1 MKLSIFL
8 FLFLL
13 EPFMPQVQAQD
24 KIVTDPN
31 LKNKEKFPIPKEEN
45 QLFYLQRDPNTNT
58 VIYTL
63 NINDGEID
71 EDSPVKAHWIRYA
84 EDGQRSDLSFIQRR
98 MAYGVHHKK
107 INENE
112 YDIRIQAYK
121 DLPIRI
127 KYSASTK
134 KYQAYTKIENQEI
147 LLKRIFVRISG
158 GSLFNPDVEYI
169 EVSGIDPQSKS
180 KKSHRF
186 LPD

>member
-1 MKLSIFL
+1 MKLSILL
-8 FLFLL
+8 FLLLL
-13 EPFMPQVQAQD
+13 EPFAPQLRAQE
-24 KIVTDPN
+24 KIVVDPN
-31 LKNKEKFPIPKEEN
+31 LKNKNNFPVPKEDN

-63 NINDGEID
+63 NINNGEID
-71 EDSPVKAHWIRYA
+71 EHSPVKAHWIRYA

-121 DLPIRI
+121 DLPIRVR
-127 KYSASTK
+127 YNESTN
-134 KYQAYTKIENQEI
+134 KYQAYTKIDDKEI

-169 EVSGIDPQSKS
+169 EVSGIDPKSKS
-180 KKSHRF
+180 KRSHRF